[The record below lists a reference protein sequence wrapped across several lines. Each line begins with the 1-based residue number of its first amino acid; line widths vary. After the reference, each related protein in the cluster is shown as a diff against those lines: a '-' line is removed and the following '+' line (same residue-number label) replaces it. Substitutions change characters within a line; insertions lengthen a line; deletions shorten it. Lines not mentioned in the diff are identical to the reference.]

1 MGITDRSTD
10 EAVLAQLGERL
21 ARCRLNR
28 NQTQDEVAA
37 EAGVSKRTVERLE
50 AGHSA
55 QLSNLIRVLRALGLL
70 GNLDRLV
77 PEPLPSPMQQLELQ
91 GRVRERASKPRATGE
106 AEDKEWT
113 WGDES

>member
-1 MGITDRSTD
+1 MKITAQSTD
-10 EAVLAQLGERL
+10 EAVLAYLGERL

-28 NQTQDEVAA
+28 NRTQSEVAA

-50 AGHSA
+50 TGHSA
-55 QLSNLIRVLRALGLL
+55 QLSSLIRVLRALGLL

-91 GRVRERASKPRATGE
+91 GRIRERASKPRAAPQ
-106 AEDKEWT
+106 AEDRKWT